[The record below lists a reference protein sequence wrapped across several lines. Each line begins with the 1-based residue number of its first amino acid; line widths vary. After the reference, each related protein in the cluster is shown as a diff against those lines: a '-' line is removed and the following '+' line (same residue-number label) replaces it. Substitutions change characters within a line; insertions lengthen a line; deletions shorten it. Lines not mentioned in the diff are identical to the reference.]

1 MRMAIAV
8 LADAASVREGLVSL
22 LSAGVTQLN
31 RSEFPAPMGAN
42 LVLVGEMSATEAEK
56 VRELIIRTKIEAP
69 DGSLIVDFEGRLEA
83 VPASSLVP
91 GQSVQVPV
99 VLDFTNLQI
108 PMPGTYVVT
117 TQFATLDE
125 FAFEFYAALV
135 PATGTSRDQQP
146 LPGSDSS
153 GI

>member
-1 MRMAIAV
+1 MRMAIAT

-42 LVLVGEMSATEAEK
+42 LVLVAEMSAMEAKE
-56 VRELIIRTKIEAP
+56 VRELLIRVGIEAP
-69 DGSLIVDFEGRLEA
+69 DGSRIVEFEGRLEA
-83 VPASSLVP
+83 VPASSLIS
-91 GQSVQVPV
+91 GQSVQIPV

-117 TQFATLDE
+117 AQFANLD
-125 FAFEFYAALV
+125 AISFEFYATVV
-135 PATGTSRDQQP
+135 PTPEGVDP
-146 LPGSDSS
+146 
-153 GI
+153 